1 MTLNQSRA
9 REWLVAVGVGAVLVC
24 LMTWPTAPGLLSY
37 GRLDTA
43 DGRFSI
49 WNVGWI
55 GHALTTSDTLL
66 DANIFYPHLGTLAYS
81 ELNLVAGL
89 LGLPAFVATGSA
101 LGATNTAIL
110 VGLLGSFLATWALV
124 RRLTG
129 SPVAGLVSATGFTF
143 LPFVQ
148 AHTAHIQLLM
158 TFGMPLVLLAF
169 HSLRDRMSVVSAAGL
184 GLALAIAGLGCAY
197 YGIFA
202 GLTLGLVAL
211 LLARRD
217 RAYWLA
223 LAGAA
228 LVTVAIVAPIFI
240 PYQRARAAVAAPPW
254 SMDEIRAWSA
264 TPASYLSSPSYVHE
278 EWIGLPGAIE
288 STFPGFVLIALAV
301 IGVISSFRV
310 DKPCERRL
318 VLTYVAVTGLA
329 FWASFGP
336 GAFLWA
342 AVLKVIPTA
351 GLLRAPVRW
360 GVVVGLG
367 LAVLAGFG
375 VKFVAQ
381 RRPTAALFLLPVL
394 AFELAT
400 LPWPLVKAGPVAAAH
415 DLLAQMPRGPVVEF
429 LFMYRPK
436 DFLNHTTYM
445 YDSTSHW
452 QPLVNGYSD
461 VTPPDFPE
469 LASKINDFPDAD
481 TFATMRRLG
490 VRYVIW
496 HMDEYDP
503 EARRKIEARLLP
515 YAPYLRRV
523 TAAQDVWLY
532 EIVGWPPGR
541 P

>member
-1 MTLNQSRA
+1 
-9 REWLVAVGVGAVLVC
+9 
-24 LMTWPTAPGLLSY
+24 
-37 GRLDTA
+37 
-43 DGRFSI
+43 
-49 WNVGWI
+49 
-55 GHALTTSDTLL
+55 
-66 DANIFYPHLGTLAYS
+66 
-81 ELNLVAGL
+81 
-89 LGLPAFVATGSA
+89 
-101 LGATNTAIL
+101 
-110 VGLLGSFLATWALV
+110 
-124 RRLTG
+124 
-129 SPVAGLVSATGFTF
+129 
-143 LPFVQ
+143 
-148 AHTAHIQLLM
+148 M

-169 HSLRDRMSVVSAAGL
+169 HSLRDRMSVVSAAAL
-184 GLALAIAGLGCAY
+184 GVALAIAGLACAY

-202 GLTLGLVAL
+202 GLTLGLIAL
-211 LLARRD
+211 LLARRE
-217 RAYWLA
+217 RAYWIA

-254 SMDEIRAWSA
+254 SIDEIRAWSA

-381 RRPTAALFLLPVL
+381 TPPNCGPLPAALL

-452 QPLVNGYSD
+452 QPLGQRLQRRD
-461 VTPPDFPE
+461 AAEFAE
-469 LASKINDFPDAD
+469 FASRSMTSRRGHVRDDA
-481 TFATMRRLG
+481 
-490 VRYVIW
+490 
-496 HMDEYDP
+496 
-503 EARRKIEARLLP
+503 
-515 YAPYLRRV
+515 
-523 TAAQDVWLY
+523 
-532 EIVGWPPGR
+532 PPGR
-541 P
+541 PLRDLAHGRIRPGGAAQDRGAPAAVRAVPPPRHRGAGRVVVRDRRMATRPPVSEKSRIRNAPMNERASADSIGRPIFAK

>member
-1 MTLNQSRA
+1 MSVDRRGA
-9 REWLVAVGVGAVLVC
+9 RDWLVAGGVGAALVC
-24 LMTWPTAPGLLSY
+24 LMTWPTAPGLLTH

-55 GHALTTSDTLL
+55 GHALTSPDTLL
-66 DANIFYPHLGTLAYS
+66 DANIFHPHTGTLAYS

-89 LGLPAFVATGSA
+89 LGLPIFVVTGSA
-101 LGATNTAIL
+101 LGATNAAIL
-110 VGLLGSFLATWALV
+110 AGLLATFLATWALV

-129 SPVAGLVSATGFTF
+129 SAVAGLVSATGFTF

-169 HSLRDRMSVVSAAGL
+169 HSLHARMSAISSAGL
-184 GLALAIAGLGCAY
+184 GLSLAIAGLACAY

-211 LLARRD
+211 LLARRE

-228 LVTVAIVAPIFI
+228 LVTVAIVAPVFI

-254 SMDEIRAWSA
+254 TMDEIRAWSA
-264 TPASYLSSPSYVHE
+264 TSASYLSSPSYVHE
-278 EWIGLPGAIE
+278 ELIGLPAAIE
-288 STFPGFVLIALAV
+288 STFPGFVLVVLAV
-301 IGVISSFRV
+301 IGLVASLRGE
-310 DKPCERRL
+310 DRRQRRL
-318 VLTYVAVTGLA
+318 VGTYVAVTVLA

-336 GAFLWA
+336 GAGLWA
-342 AVLKVIPTA
+342 VVLEVLPTA

-375 VKFVAQ
+375 VRALTQ
-381 RRPTAALFLLPVL
+381 RTRWVPALMVPVL
-394 AFELAT
+394 ALELAT
-400 LPWPLVKAGPVAAAH
+400 LPWPLVRAERLADAH
-415 DLLAQMPRGPVVEF
+415 RLLAQLPPGPVVEF
-429 LFMYRPK
+429 LFMYRRT
-436 DFLNHTTYM
+436 DFLNHTKYM
-445 YDSTSHW
+445 YESTAHW
-452 QPLVNGYSD
+452 RPLVNGYSD
-461 VTPPDFPE
+461 VTPPDFPD
-469 LASKINDFPDAD
+469 LASRINEFPDAE
-481 TFATMRRLG
+481 TFAALRRLG

-496 HMDEYDP
+496 HMEEYDS
-503 EARRKIEARLLP
+503 ESRREIEARIQP
-515 YAPYLRRV
+515 YSAYLRRV
-523 TAAQDVWLY
+523 TAAQDVWLF

>member
-1 MTLNQSRA
+1 MTGDRRGA

-24 LMTWPTAPGLLSY
+24 LMTWPTAPGLLTH

-49 WNVGWI
+49 WNIGWI
-55 GHALTTSDTLL
+55 GHALTSSDTLL
-66 DANIFYPHLGTLAYS
+66 NANIFHPHTGTLAYS

-89 LGLPAFVATGSA
+89 LGLPTFVVTGSA

-110 VGLLGSFLATWALV
+110 VGLLASFLATWALV

-129 SPVAGLVSATGFTF
+129 SAGAGLVSATGFTF

-158 TFGMPLVLLAF
+158 TFGLPLVLLAF
-169 HSLRDRMSVVSAAGL
+169 HSLRDRLSVVSAVRL
-184 GLALAIAGLGCAY
+184 GLALAIAGLACAY

-202 GLTLGLVAL
+202 GLTLGFVAL
-211 LLARRD
+211 LLARREPS
-217 RAYWLA
+217 YWIA

-228 LVTVAIVAPIFI
+228 LVTLVIVAPIFI
-240 PYQRARAAVAAPPW
+240 PYQRARAAVDAPPW
-254 SMDEIRAWSA
+254 SIDEIRAWSA
-264 TPASYLSSPSYVHE
+264 SPASYLSSPSFVHE

-288 STFPGFVLIALAV
+288 STFPGFLLLVLAV
-301 IGVISSFRV
+301 VGVIASLRV
-310 DKPCERRL
+310 AHRPERRL
-318 VLTYVAVTGLA
+318 VLTYGAVTVLA

-336 GAFLWA
+336 GAGLWA
-342 AVLKVIPTA
+342 VVLDVMPPA

-375 VKFVAQ
+375 VRFLAERYRHAVLLLVPIVA
-381 RRPTAALFLLPVL
+381 LEF
-394 AFELAT
+394 AT
-400 LPWPLVKAGPVAAAH
+400 LPWPLVRAGPVVPAH
-415 DLLAQMPRGPVVEF
+415 RLLAQMPRGPVVEF
-429 LFMYRPK
+429 LFMYKPK
-436 DFLNHTTYM
+436 DFLNHTAYM

-461 VTPPDFPE
+461 VTPPEFPE
-469 LASKINDFPDAD
+469 LASKINDFPDTA

-496 HMDEYDP
+496 HMDGYDA
-503 EARRKIEARLLP
+503 EGQREIETRLQP
-515 YAPYLRRV
+515 YAPYLRRI
-523 TAAQDVWLY
+523 TSAQGVWLF

>member
-1 MTLNQSRA
+1 VTVDRRGA
-9 REWLVAVGVGAVLVC
+9 RDWLVAVGVGAALVC
-24 LMTWPTAPGLLSY
+24 LMTWPTAPGLFTH

-55 GHALTTSDTLL
+55 GHALTSPDALL
-66 DANIFYPHLGTLAYS
+66 NANIFHPHTGTLAYS

-89 LGLPAFVATGSA
+89 LGLPTFVVTGSA

-110 VGLLGSFLATWALV
+110 LALLASFLATWALV
-124 RRLTG
+124 RRVTG
-129 SPVAGLVSATGFTF
+129 SSVAGLVSATGFTF

-169 HSLRDRMSVVSAAGL
+169 HALRDRLSVISAAGL
-184 GLALAIAGLGCAY
+184 GLALAIAGLACAY

-202 GLTLGLVAL
+202 GLTLGVVAL
-211 LLARRD
+211 LLARRE

-228 LVTVAIVAPIFI
+228 LVTVAVVAPIFI

-254 SMDEIRAWSA
+254 TMAEIRAWSA
-264 TPASYLSSPSYVHE
+264 TPASYFSSPSYVHE
-278 EWIGLPGAIE
+278 EWLGLPGAIE
-288 STFPGFVLIALAV
+288 SNFPGFVLVVLAAL
-301 IGVISSFRV
+301 GVLASFRV
-310 DKPCERRL
+310 EHRRERRL
-318 VLTYVAVTGLA
+318 VLTYLAVTVLA

-336 GAFLWA
+336 GAGLWA
-342 AVLKVIPTA
+342 VVLEVMPTA

-375 VKFVAQ
+375 VRYLAE
-381 RRPTAALFLLPVL
+381 RRKNAVLLLVPLL

-400 LPWPLVKAGPVAAAH
+400 LPWPLVQAGPVAAAH
-415 DLLAQMPRGPVVEF
+415 RLLAQMPRGPVVEF

-436 DFLNHTTYM
+436 DFLNHTAYM
-445 YDSTSHW
+445 YDSTAHW

-461 VTPPDFPE
+461 VTPPEFPE
-469 LASKINDFPDAD
+469 LASKINDFPDAE

-496 HMDEYDP
+496 HMDTYDQ
-503 EARRKIEARLLP
+503 EGRREIEARLQP

-523 TAAQDVWLY
+523 TSAQDVWLF